1 MSMYAGTNYVPK
13 IFIGNKKVNEM
24 YVGNDKKFH
33 FVDTLKRCTSNQKPQ
48 IRTAFVTKF
57 QQGYEFEFWTNG
69 TYIYY
74 SEKSSNKNYVYN
86 PNKNMWET
94 VSTSGLSNYC
104 GSYVW
109 TDGTNTYYSYNGNN
123 KVLSSANLTNVSWST
138 KTWSGLSNISGSH
151 VWTDGANI
159 YYSSATNQYVLNKST
174 NTWSTKTW
182 KGLTNFYGAGVWQDF
197 DGNIYYSNDND
208 QYVLNKETGT
218 WSAKTWTGL
227 TSFKARF
234 IWDDGEDIYCSGSL
248 WNVGQYKLNKTTGN
262 WDSITWNGYNNIDAD
277 DIWKSGNNI
286 YFTSNIA
293 TYLYDKQNA
302 SWNQV
307 PMFVTA
313 NLPFDLQSSYV
324 WKDADDN
331 TYITHDRVSYKLDK
345 TTNTWEQIT
354 WNGMTPSD
362 GQYAWTDGI
371 DTYYSEDGGQ
381 YILNKA
387 TNTWTRKNWI
397 FPSEYSENY
406 SYIDGNEIWIDGTD
420 IYYSRGQG
428 SYSSPCYTFKLNKAT
443 DTWNR
448 VDMDWAGV
456 GIFGFGAWTDGTN
469 TYFSGSDGYNND
481 CQYVFN
487 KTTRKWDKKTWN
499 GYSYIVGGDV
509 WTDGDNIYY
518 SHGSAQYVL
527 NKNTSTWTTKTWKGY
542 TSFYGNEVWK
552 SPNGNIYLKSDY
564 VLSKSTSTWQP
575 ITWKVLSLMDDL
587 TVSCIWTDGANTYYS
602 YPVSGNG
609 QYVLDSVTRKWN
621 EITWGGHNDLY
632 GEYIWTDTR
641 GNIYYSANSTHYVLD
656 QSTNTWN
663 NKTWNG
669 LTNFDGSW
677 AWNDGVNVYLESVDG
692 DKQYILD
699 QTTDTWNLN
708 ISYPRLYYIWYS
720 NIWTDGVNHYY
731 SSGSNQYIFNSQN
744 NRWDSKTWN
753 GLTNFDGMYVWT
765 DGTNIYYSY
774 NNNQYVLNKNT
785 STWTKVTWN
794 INITYGNSVWTD
806 GNNVYYNFYN
816 GTASAFMLDKT
827 NNLWVSI
834 DFYGSPTTMSSF
846 DTVQVWNDSERSYIK
861 NTHELFD
868 EQNHIWR
875 AVNIKV
881 PVYINNPVG
890 GLSNYFNNHGIWHD
904 GNDTYWSGLLDQDF
918 YHSYDMLRTYKWN
931 KNLYAWELVDIGA
944 PILGDNIFYIDDDM
958 YCGSK
963 YKYDKT
969 LKKWI
974 YFPMYG
980 VNGYNYISAPAI
992 WKNEG
997 NTYLYDLVLDKTTK
1011 QWTTKT
1017 WYGLDEGT
1025 YFVGGGYIWTDLN
1038 GITYYSAGEVDKQ
1051 YVLDPTTSRWNKKKW
1066 INQSPSYDLIYG
1078 GNYMAVTEDGP
1089 YSCYGNKY
1097 KFTT

>member
-33 FVDTLKRCTSNQKPQ
+33 FVDTLKRCISNQKPQ

-123 KVLSSANLTNVSWST
+123 KVLSSANLTSVSWST
-138 KTWSGLSNISGSH
+138 KAWKGRSGISGSH
-151 VWTDGANI
+151 VWTDGTNI
-159 YYSSATNQYVLNKST
+159 YYSSATNQYVLDKST
-174 NTWSTKTW
+174 STWSTKTW
-182 KGLTNFYGAGVWQDF
+182 SGLTNFYGAGVWQDF

-208 QYVLNKETGT
+208 QYVLNKETST

-313 NLPFDLQSSYV
+313 SLSFDLQSSYV

-354 WNGMTPSD
+354 WNGMTPSE

-371 DTYYSEDGGQ
+371 DTYYSEDSGQ

-397 FPSEYSENY
+397 FPSEYSADY
-406 SYIDGNEIWIDGTD
+406 SNINGNEIWIDGTD
-420 IYYSRGQG
+420 IYYSRGEG
-428 SYSSPCYTFKLNKAT
+428 VYSSPCYTFKLNKAT
-443 DTWNR
+443 DTWSR
-448 VDMDWAGV
+448 VDMDWTGV
-456 GIFGFGAWTDGTN
+456 GIFGADAWTDGTN

-487 KTTRKWDKKTWN
+487 KTTHKWDKKTWN
-499 GYSYIVGGDV
+499 GYSYIVGSDV

-527 NKNTSTWTTKTWKGY
+527 NKNTSTWTTKTWNGY

-552 SPNGNIYLKSDY
+552 SPNGNIYLKYNYALD
-564 VLSKSTSTWQP
+564 KSTSTWQP
-575 ITWKVLSLMDDL
+575 ITWQVLSSTGDL
-587 TVSCIWTDGANTYYS
+587 TTLS
-602 YPVSGNG
+602 YF
-609 QYVLDSVTRKWN
+609 
-621 EITWGGHNDLY
+621 E
-632 GEYIWTDTR
+632 
-641 GNIYYSANSTHYVLD
+641 
-656 QSTNTWN
+656 
-663 NKTWNG
+663 
-669 LTNFDGSW
+669 
-677 AWNDGVNVYLESVDG
+677 
-692 DKQYILD
+692 
-699 QTTDTWNLN
+699 
-708 ISYPRLYYIWYS
+708 
-720 NIWTDGVNHYY
+720 
-731 SSGSNQYIFNSQN
+731 
-744 NRWDSKTWN
+744 
-753 GLTNFDGMYVWT
+753 
-765 DGTNIYYSY
+765 
-774 NNNQYVLNKNT
+774 
-785 STWTKVTWN
+785 
-794 INITYGNSVWTD
+794 
-806 GNNVYYNFYN
+806 
-816 GTASAFMLDKT
+816 
-827 NNLWVSI
+827 
-834 DFYGSPTTMSSF
+834 
-846 DTVQVWNDSERSYIK
+846 TVQVWNDGERSYIK

-868 EQNHIWR
+868 EQNHIWK
-875 AVNIKV
+875 AVNITV
-881 PVYINNPVG
+881 PTYINNHRSIPVG
-890 GLSNYFNNHGIWHD
+890 GLSNYFDNHGIWHD
-904 GNDTYWSGLLDQDF
+904 DNDTYWSGLLDQDA
-918 YHSYDMLRTYKWN
+918 YRAYDMLRTYKWN

-944 PILGDNIFYIDDDM
+944 SILGGNIFYIDGDM

-980 VNGYNYISAPAI
+980 VNGYNYISTTAI
-992 WKNEG
+992 WKNKG

-1017 WYGLDEGT
+1017 WHGLDEGA
-1025 YFVGGGYIWTDLN
+1025 YFFGRWYIWTDLN
-1038 GITYYSAGEVDKQ
+1038 GVTYCSAGEADKQ
-1051 YVLDPTTSRWNKKKW
+1051 YVLDPTMSRWNKKKW
-1066 INQSPSYDLIYG
+1066 INQSLTYDYIYG
-1078 GNYMAVTEDGP
+1078 GTYIAVTEDGP
-1089 YSCYGNKY
+1089 YLCSYNKY